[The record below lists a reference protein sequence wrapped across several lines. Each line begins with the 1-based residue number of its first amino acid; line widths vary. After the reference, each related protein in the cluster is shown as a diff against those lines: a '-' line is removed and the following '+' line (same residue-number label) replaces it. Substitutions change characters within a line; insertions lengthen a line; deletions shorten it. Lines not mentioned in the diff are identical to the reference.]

1 MLILILLPLLVTFAG
16 AYMLIR
22 LRAFFILHPIKT
34 LRAGAHALK
43 DRDVRSSFILAL
55 AGTLGV
61 GNIFGVAMGIILGG
75 AGSVFWLMI
84 SALFSCVLKYS
95 EVLMSASYKKD
106 PCTEKDITDL
116 GGSKKRG
123 RSGSVLCEK
132 SAIKCTDPSADGEI
146 KSSELGTPLS
156 IKKAF
161 ARSGMF
167 LSLLYSA
174 LCLALALVMGA
185 SLQSRSISG
194 TIEATLGTSRLIIAP
209 MLVIIVLILTRG
221 GAEKI
226 EQTTRKLI
234 PLSTMI
240 YISATF
246 FVIFSNF
253 SHIPAAITEIISS
266 AFSLKSAASG
276 VLSFAFLSAL
286 REGYA
291 RGIMSN
297 EAGVGTSSF
306 AHSRERGITPAES
319 GILGILEVLFDT
331 VFICGITGLAIVI
344 SVPDSAAYTS
354 GMSLVLAA
362 FSPLGQYAAPMLIFC
377 VFCFAL
383 SSVVCW
389 YFYGDESRKNLF
401 GNKGRRIYAAAF
413 ILAAGLGVFLPDG
426 FSVRFTDII
435 LLFMSLPTLA
445 AIIKSSDRIVRL
457 SELGKYKNSK
467 KPRRIKKRSKQPDPG
482 KNCAAAVRKS

>member
-16 AYMLIR
+16 AYMLIK

-34 LRAGAHALK
+34 IKIGARALRNPN
-43 DRDVRSSFILAL
+43 VRSSFILAL

-75 AGSVFWLMI
+75 AGSIFWLII

-95 EVLMSASYKKD
+95 EVLMSASYKIETDRKTNTAGSALR
-106 PCTEKDITDL
+106 TENDI
-116 GGSKKRG
+116 K
-123 RSGSVLCEK
+123 
-132 SAIKCTDPSADGEI
+132 A
-146 KSSELGTPLS
+146 SELGTPLT
-156 IKKAF
+156 IKRAF
-161 ARSGMF
+161 ARSGVF
-167 LSLLYSA
+167 WSLLYSA
-174 LCLALALVMGA
+174 LCLVLALVMGA

-194 TIEATLGTSRLIIAP
+194 TVEASIGTSRLIIAP
-209 MLVIIVLILTRG
+209 VLVITVLILTRG

-226 EQTTRKLI
+226 EQTTRKLV
-234 PLSTMI
+234 PLSTLI
-240 YISATF
+240 YIFAIF

-253 SHIPAAITEIISS
+253 SRIPAAIFEIISS

-306 AHSRERGITPAES
+306 AHSREHGITPSES
-319 GILGILEVLFDT
+319 GILGIFEVLFDT

-344 SVPDSAAYTS
+344 SVPDGTSYTS

-362 FSPLGQYAAPMLIFC
+362 FSPLGRYAAPVLIFC

-401 GNKGRRIYAAAF
+401 GSKGRRIYAAAF
-413 ILAAGLGVFLPDG
+413 ILAVCLGVFLPDG

-467 KPRRIKKRSKQPDPG
+467 KSQRVKKKSKKSDPR
-482 KNCAAAVRKS
+482 KNGTAAVRKP